1 MTIRKEKSV
10 LERLIEVNPEAEI
23 WWDSSPI
30 IYNDWIQE
38 VLKEL
43 ANEDKEIVRKQL
55 KRYYNPEDPQNM
67 LFRGVTTNPSLSM
80 NVFEVQKSYWEKFVD
95 NLIDKNPEAD
105 KEELFWMTY
114 KEIVKRGA
122 QMYMPVFEKSNY
134 KNGYISAQV
143 DPRYM
148 DDKEKMLQQAFDLV
162 KLSPNVMI
170 KIPGSKQ
177 GYEVIKILT
186 SKGIATNNTLSFIL
200 PQFVACAN
208 AVEEGLEIAQKNKV
222 DLTKWRSVITDM
234 MARYGDLGGLQE
246 KGREMGIEL
255 SEAEVRWAEVAII
268 KKAHKILKERKHP
281 SKMLACSMRVSPPT
295 EDKKVAV
302 WHLEKLAGGNFVY
315 TCPPKFIKALILN
328 YDNLEFSNQIEEE
341 APKEVLD
348 KLLRIPYFE
357 QAYFEDGLT
366 EDEFKNHPSL
376 IATANQF
383 SSRTIDMIDFVS
395 TRLEKKKSNKI

>member
-1 MTIRKEKSV
+1 MANRKEKSV
-10 LERLIEVNPEAEI
+10 LERLIDINPEAEI

-30 IYNDWIQE
+30 IYDEWTQD

-43 ANEDKEIVRKQL
+43 PEEDKGIVQKQL

-67 LFRGVTTNPSLSM
+67 LFKGVTTNPSLSM
-80 NVFEVQKSYWEKFVD
+80 NVFEIQKSYWENFVD
-95 NLIDKNPEAD
+95 SLIEKNPGIDKEG
-105 KEELFWMTY
+105 LFWMTY

-134 KNGYISAQV
+134 KYGYISAQV

-148 DDKEKMLQQAFDLV
+148 DDKEKMLEQADDLG
-162 KLSPNVMI
+162 KISPNVMI

-186 SKGIATNNTLSFIL
+186 SKGIATNNTLSFVL
-200 PQFVACAN
+200 PQFIACAN
-208 AVEEGLEIAQKNKV
+208 AVKEGLEIAKRNTV

-246 KGREMGIEL
+246 KGREIGIEL

-268 KKAHKILKERKHP
+268 KKAHKIIKERKYP
-281 SKMLACSMRVSPPT
+281 SKMLACSMRISPPI
-295 EDKKVAV
+295 ENKKAAV
-302 WHLEKLAGGNFVY
+302 WHLEKIAGGNFVY
-315 TCPPKFIKALILN
+315 TCPPKFIKALIISYN
-328 YDNLEFSNQIEEE
+328 DLEFRNQIEEE
-341 APKEVLD
+341 PPKEVLD

-376 IATANQF
+376 IATAKQF
-383 SSRTIDMIDFVS
+383 SNRTIDMINFVS
-395 TRLEKKKSNKI
+395 ARLKKEIK

>member
-1 MTIRKEKSV
+1 VANRKEKSV
-10 LERLIEVNPEAEI
+10 LERLIEVNPDAEI

-43 ANEDKEIVRKQL
+43 PNEDKEIVQKQL
-55 KRYYNPEDPQNM
+55 KRYYNPGDPQNM

-80 NVFEVQKSYWEKFVD
+80 NVFEIQRTYWENFVD

-170 KIPGSKQ
+170 KIPGTKE

-268 KKAHKILKERKHP
+268 KKAHKMLQERKHP

-328 YDNLEFSNQIEEE
+328 YDDLEFSNQIEEE
-341 APKEVLD
+341 PPKEVLD

-357 QAYFEDGLT
+357 QAYFEDGLS
-366 EDEFKNHPSL
+366 EDEFKNHASL
-376 IATANQF
+376 IATAKQF
-383 SSRTIDMIDFVS
+383 SNRTIDMIDFVS
-395 TRLEKKKSNKI
+395 TRLEKKKLNKI

>member
-1 MTIRKEKSV
+1 MTDRKEKSV

-23 WWDSSPI
+23 WWDSSPV
-30 IYNDWIQE
+30 IYDDWTQD

-43 ANEDKEIVRKQL
+43 PEEDKEIVQKQL
-55 KRYYNPEDPQNM
+55 KKFYNPEDPQNM

-80 NVFEVQKSYWEKFVD
+80 AVFEIQKSYWEKFVD
-95 NLIDKNPEAD
+95 TLIEKSPGIDKES
-105 KEELFWMTY
+105 LFWETY

-122 QMYMPVFEKSNY
+122 QMYLPVFEKSNY

-148 DDKEKMLQQAFDLV
+148 EDKKKMLEQAYDLA

-170 KIPGSKQ
+170 KVPGTKE

-200 PQFVACAN
+200 PQFIACAN
-208 AVEEGLEIAQKNKV
+208 AVSEGLEIAQKNEV

-234 MARYGDLGGLQE
+234 MARWGDLGDFIG
-246 KGREMGIEL
+246 KGREVGIEL
-255 SEAEVRWAEVAII
+255 SEADVRWAEIAVI
-268 KKAHKILKERKHP
+268 KKAHKILQEKKHP

-295 EDKKVAV
+295 DDKKLAV
-302 WHLEKLAGGNFVY
+302 WHLEKIAGGNFVY

-328 YDNLEFSNQIEEE
+328 CDDLEFRNQIEEE
-341 APKEVLD
+341 PPKEVLD
-348 KLLRIPYFE
+348 KLLRVPYFKE
-357 QAYFEDGLT
+357 AYFKDGLT
-366 EDEFKNHPSL
+366 ADAFKNHPSL
-376 IATANQF
+376 IATAKQF
-383 SSRTIDMIDFVS
+383 SDRTIGMVNFVS
-395 TRLEKKKSNKI
+395 ARLEKKEIE

>member
-1 MTIRKEKSV
+1 MANRKEKSV

-30 IYNDWIQE
+30 IYNDWKQD

-43 ANEDKEIVRKQL
+43 PEEDKEIVQKQL
-55 KRYYNPEDPQNM
+55 KKFYNPEDPQNM

-80 NVFEVQKSYWEKFVD
+80 AVFEIQKSYWEKFVD
-95 NLIDKNPEAD
+95 SLIDKNPGIDQES
-105 KEELFWMTY
+105 LFWMTY

-122 QMYMPVFEKSNY
+122 QMYLPVFEKSNY

-148 DDKEKMLQQAFDLV
+148 EDKEKMLEQAYDLI

-170 KIPGSKQ
+170 KIPGTKQ

-186 SKGIATNNTLSFIL
+186 SKGIATNNTLSFVL

-208 AVEEGLEIAQKNKV
+208 AVEEGLEIAKKNKV

-234 MARYGDLGGLQE
+234 MARWGDLGDFQG
-246 KGREMGIEL
+246 KGREIGIEL

-268 KKAHKILKERKHP
+268 RKAHKMLQERKYP
-281 SKMLACSMRVSPPT
+281 GKMLACSMRISPPT
-295 EDKKVAV
+295 DDGKVAV

-328 YDNLEFSNQIEEE
+328 CDDLEFRNQIEEE
-341 APKEVLD
+341 PPKEVLD

-357 QAYFEDGLT
+357 QAYSEDGLT
-366 EDEFKNHPSL
+366 EDEFKDHPSL
-376 IATANQF
+376 IATAKQF
-383 SSRTIDMIDFVS
+383 SDRTIGMINFVS
-395 TRLEKKKSNKI
+395 SRLEKKKPSKI

>member
-1 MTIRKEKSV
+1 MTDRKEKSV
-10 LERLIEVNPEAEI
+10 LERLIEVNSEAEI

-30 IYNDWIQE
+30 IYNDWTQD

-43 ANEDKEIVRKQL
+43 PEEDKGVVRKQF
-55 KRYYNPEDPQNM
+55 KKFYNPEDPQNM

-80 NVFEVQKSYWEKFVD
+80 AVFEIQKSYWEKFVD
-95 NLIDKNPEAD
+95 SLIDKNPGIDQEG
-105 KEELFWMTY
+105 LFWMTY

-143 DPRYM
+143 DPRYIE
-148 DDKEKMLQQAFDLV
+148 DKEKMLEQAYDLV

-170 KIPGSKQ
+170 KIPGTKQ

-186 SKGIATNNTLSFIL
+186 SQGIATNNTLSFIL

-208 AVEEGLEIAQKNKV
+208 AVTEGLEIAKKNKV

-234 MARYGDLGGLQE
+234 MARWGDLGDFKG
-246 KGREMGIEL
+246 KGREVGIEL
-255 SEAEVRWAEVAII
+255 SEADVRWAEIAIM
-268 KKAHKILKERKHP
+268 KKAHKILKERKYP
-281 SKMLACSMRVSPPT
+281 GKMLACSMRVSPSLD
-295 EDKKVAV
+295 DKKVAV
-302 WHLEKLAGGNFVY
+302 WHLEKIAGGNFVY

-328 YDNLEFSNQIEEE
+328 CDDLEFRNQIEEE
-341 APKEVLD
+341 PPKEVLD
-348 KLLRIPYFE
+348 KLLKIPYFE

-366 EDEFKNHPSL
+366 ADEFKNHPSL
-376 IATANQF
+376 IATAKQF
-383 SSRTIDMIDFVS
+383 SDRTFGMINFVS
-395 TRLEKKKSNKI
+395 ARLEKKEAE

>member
-1 MTIRKEKSV
+1 MANRKEKSV
-10 LERLIEVNPEAEI
+10 LERLIDINPEAEI

-30 IYNDWIQE
+30 IYDEWTQD

-43 ANEDKEIVRKQL
+43 PEEDKGIVQKQL

-67 LFRGVTTNPSLSM
+67 LFKGVTTNPSLSM
-80 NVFEVQKSYWEKFVD
+80 NVFEIQKSYWENFVD
-95 NLIDKNPEAD
+95 SLIEKNPGIDKEG
-105 KEELFWMTY
+105 LFWMTY

-134 KNGYISAQV
+134 KYGYISAQV

-148 DDKEKMLQQAFDLV
+148 DDKEKMLEQADDLG
-162 KLSPNVMI
+162 KISPNVMI

-186 SKGIATNNTLSFIL
+186 SKGIATNNTLSFVL
-200 PQFVACAN
+200 PQFIACAN
-208 AVEEGLEIAQKNKV
+208 AVKEGLEIAKRNTV

-246 KGREMGIEL
+246 KGREIGIEL

-268 KKAHKILKERKHP
+268 KKAHKIIKERKYP
-281 SKMLACSMRVSPPT
+281 SKMLACSMRISPPI
-295 EDKKVAV
+295 ENKKAAV
-302 WHLEKLAGGNFVY
+302 WHLEKIAGGNFVY
-315 TCPPKFIKALILN
+315 TCPPKFIKALIISYN
-328 YDNLEFSNQIEEE
+328 DLEFRNQIEEE
-341 APKEVLD
+341 PPKEVLD

-366 EDEFKNHPSL
+366 EDEFKTHPSL
-376 IATANQF
+376 IATAKQF
-383 SSRTIDMIDFVS
+383 SNRTIDMINFVS
-395 TRLEKKKSNKI
+395 ARLKKEIK

>member
-1 MTIRKEKSV
+1 MPVRKEKSV
-10 LERLIEVNPEAEI
+10 LERLIDVNLEAEI

-30 IYNDWIQE
+30 IYNDWTQE

-43 ANEDKEIVRKQL
+43 PEEDKEIVQKQL
-55 KRYYNPEDPQNM
+55 KRYYDPENSQNM
-67 LFRGVTTNPSLSM
+67 LFKGVTTNPSLSM
-80 NVFEVQKSYWEKFVD
+80 DVFEIQKAYWENFVD
-95 NLIDKNPEAD
+95 SLIDKNPGID
-105 KEELFWMTY
+105 KESLFWKTY

-134 KNGYISAQV
+134 KYGYISAQV

-148 DDKEKMLQQAFDLV
+148 DDKEKMLEQAEELV

-170 KIPGSKQ
+170 KIPGTKQ

-200 PQFVACAN
+200 PQFIACAN
-208 AVEEGLEIAQKNKV
+208 AVKEGLKIAQKNKV
-222 DLTKWRSVITDM
+222 DLTRWRSVITDM

-246 KGREMGIEL
+246 KGREIGIEL

-268 KKAHKILKERKHP
+268 KKAHKILQERKYP
-281 SKMLACSMRVSPPT
+281 SKMLACSMRISPPT

-315 TCPPKFIKALILN
+315 TCPPKFIKALITN
-328 YDNLEFSNQIEEE
+328 CEHLEFRDQIEEE
-341 APKEVLD
+341 PSKEVLD

-366 EDEFKNHPSL
+366 ESEFNHHPSV
-376 IATANQF
+376 IATAKEF
-383 SSRTIDMIDFVS
+383 SNRTFDMINFVS
-395 TRLEKKKSNKI
+395 IRLEKKANKI